1 MKKFLILSAF
11 AFIAFGVNAQS
22 DKAPKPEKGT
32 TETVDKKKEEAPQTK
47 SGAAT
52 SDRSTRV
59 GQVKGGSG
67 ESTEGTL
74 ETKSAETTSGA
85 SCGKS
90 QPAAGCCKGG
100 STAAAGKSSG
110 CCSGASGASCGKGST
125 KPEKKKQ

>member
-11 AFIAFGVNAQS
+11 AFIAFGVNAQT
-22 DKAPKPEKGT
+22 DAAGKPGKAT
-32 TETVDKKKEEAPQTK
+32 SETVEKKKEDAPQGKTA
-47 SGAAT
+47 AAT

-74 ETKSAETTSGA
+74 DTKGTEAQSGA

-110 CCSGASGASCGKGST
+110 CCSGASGAACGKGST
-125 KPEKKKQ
+125 KPEKKQ